1 MVVTF
6 IFRPTKNNGM
16 DGPVDLVATI
26 LLDAWTVIGSF
37 VILSL
42 LVTRLLR
49 TGFGDLRLESLLG
62 RRGVGPVV
70 GAVLGAI
77 PGCGGAIAVVSL
89 YGHGAAGFGALLAAL
104 IATAGDSAFVLLSV
118 APRAAVVT
126 YGIAFVTGVVVGI
139 AGDEHAPAVGRVERV
154 GRAADGPHGD
164 AGRDD
169 AISAAGGSR
178 RGVPWGSVTVALRAA
193 VFVGWWLAA
202 AIGLAVGLH
211 RAAGGDVPRFVAAGP
226 PVGVVAA
233 ASAVGVALS
242 VAVAL
247 SPERFLRPSDSVG
260 PRAAAADTVVESAPI
275 VAWVV
280 VALAGYRT
288 LATVL
293 DIGSVSA
300 TVLGGPLGAVAGGL
314 VGVIPGCG
322 VHIGIVTAFA
332 EGAVP
337 PSVLVANA
345 ISQDGDALFALFAI
359 DRTAAVVAT
368 VYTAVPAV
376 AVGLAVSAV

>member
-1 MVVTF
+1 
-6 IFRPTKNNGM
+6 
-16 DGPVDLVATI
+16 
-26 LLDAWTVIGSF
+26 
-37 VILSL
+37 
-42 LVTRLLR
+42 
-49 TGFGDLRLESLLG
+49 
-62 RRGVGPVV
+62 
-70 GAVLGAI
+70 
-77 PGCGGAIAVVSL
+77 
-89 YGHGAAGFGALLAAL
+89 
-104 IATAGDSAFVLLSV
+104 
-118 APRAAVVT
+118 
-126 YGIAFVTGVVVGI
+126 
-139 AGDEHAPAVGRVERV
+139 
-154 GRAADGPHGD
+154 
-164 AGRDD
+164 
-169 AISAAGGSR
+169 
-178 RGVPWGSVTVALRAA
+178 VPWGSATAALRTAA
-193 VFVGWWLAA
+193 FVGWWLAA
-202 AIGLAVGLH
+202 AIGFAVGLH

-233 ASAVGVALS
+233 VSAVGVALS
-242 VAVAL
+242 VAVAV

-293 DIGSVSA
+293 DLGSVSA

-322 VHIGIVTAFA
+322 VHIGIATAFA

>member
-1 MVVTF
+1 
-6 IFRPTKNNGM
+6 M
-16 DGPVDLVATI
+16 DGPVDFVATT

-49 TGFGDLRLESLLG
+49 TGFGDLRPESLLG

-139 AGDEHAPAVGRVERV
+139 AGDEHGPAVGRVERV
-154 GRAADGPHGD
+154 GRTADGPHGD

-169 AISAAGGSR
+169 ASSAAGGPR
-178 RGVPWGSVTVALRAA
+178 RGVLWGSVTAALRAA

-211 RAAGGDVPRFVAAGP
+211 RAAGGDVPRVVAAGP
-226 PVGVVAA
+226 PVGVVA

-247 SPERFLRPSDSVG
+247 SPERFLHPSDSAG

-300 TVLGGPLGAVAGGL
+300 TVLGGPLGAVTGGL

>member
-1 MVVTF
+1 
-6 IFRPTKNNGM
+6 M
-16 DGPVDLVATI
+16 DSLVSPAVTI
-26 LLDAWTVIGSF
+26 LLDAWTVVGSF

-49 TGFGDLRLESLLG
+49 TGFDGLRLESLLG

-89 YGHGAAGFGALLAAL
+89 YGHGTAGFGALLAAL

-118 APRAAVVT
+118 APRAAVAT

-139 AGDEHAPAVGRVERV
+139 VGDEHDPPVGRVERV

-169 AISAAGGSR
+169 AVSTPIGPR
-178 RGVPWGSVTVALRAA
+178 RGVPWGSATAALRAA

-233 ASAVGVALS
+233 SAVGVALS

-247 SPERFLRPSDSVG
+247 SPDRLFRPSESVG
-260 PRAAAADTVVESAPI
+260 PRAAADTVVESAPT

-280 VALAGYRT
+280 VALAGHRT

-293 DIGSVSA
+293 DLGSVSA
-300 TVLGGPLGAVAGGL
+300 TALGGPLGAVAGGL

-332 EGAVP
+332 EGTVP
-337 PSVLVANA
+337 TSVLVANA

-376 AVGLAVSAV
+376 AVGLVVSAV

>member
-1 MVVTF
+1 
-6 IFRPTKNNGM
+6 M

-37 VILSL
+37 VILSF
-42 LVTRLLR
+42 LVTRLFR
-49 TGFGDLRLESLLG
+49 TGFDDLRLESLLG

-118 APRAAVVT
+118 APRTAVVT
-126 YGIAFVTGVVVGI
+126 YGIAVVTGVVVGI
-139 AGDEHAPAVGRVERV
+139 VGDEHDPVVGRVDRV
-154 GRAADGPHGD
+154 GRAVDGQHGD
-164 AGRDD
+164 AGRDN
-169 AISAAGGSR
+169 AISTAGGLR
-178 RGVPWGSVTVALRAA
+178 RGAPWRSVTTALRA
-193 VFVGWWLAA
+193 VVLVGWWLAA

-211 RAAGGDVPRFVAAGP
+211 RAAGGDVPRFVATGP

-233 ASAVGVALS
+233 VSAVGVALS
-242 VAVAL
+242 VVVTL
-247 SPERFLRPSDSVG
+247 SPGRLLRPSDSAG
-260 PRAAAADTVVESAPI
+260 PRAVATDTAVEAAPI

-293 DIGSVSA
+293 DLGSVSA

-322 VHIGIVTAFA
+322 VHIGIATAFV